1 MPIAWHPTLMQ
12 DSCMTEDGNQR
23 IKEMLTQGGPK
34 AYNKNV
40 QF

>member
-34 AYNKNV
+34 VYNKNV
-40 QF
+40 